1 MLSPLAKRATHALFA
16 DYHPSSAIENAI
28 ENALTAQIIVHTLI
42 TLDITYDHGKNAS
55 NIELRG
61 LDFQRAAE
69 FEFTTALFEIDERR
83 DYGESRITAIG
94 ALDGV
99 PHVLVFTIR
108 EESLRVISFRKAN
121 KREVRRYEK
130 ATKP

>member
-1 MLSPLAKRATHALFA
+1 
-16 DYHPSSAIENAI
+16 
-28 ENALTAQIIVHTLI
+28 LTVRFIVHTI
-42 TLDITYDHGKNAS
+42 IHVDITYDPAKNAS

-61 LDFQRAAE
+61 LDFQRVAE
-69 FEFTTALFEIDERR
+69 FEFNSALFEVDERR
-83 DYGESRITAIG
+83 DYGESRITAIST
-94 ALDGV
+94 LDGV
-99 PHVLVFTIR
+99 PHVLIFTMR